1 MEFDFTSIIDRRGT
15 GSLAAE
21 VIPVEG
27 AVVDEGFDR
36 IPMWIADMNFATV
49 PAVTRALHER
59 ADHPCFGYFH
69 TSPGYAA
76 RIIDWQSRRH
86 GAEGLTEECIGYENG
101 LLGGLVSAVQ
111 AFSSPGDPVLVHAPT
126 YVGFTRLLTDNGR
139 RIVHSP
145 LRQDEYGVWR
155 MDYEDMEQKLRTER
169 IHVAILCSP
178 HNPCGRVWERW
189 ELEKAME
196 LYKKYRCVVIADE
209 IWADLVLPGN
219 HHSPT
224 QSVSEDAR
232 QRTVAFYDPSK
243 TFNLAGLLG
252 SYHIIYN
259 PFLRDRV
266 TKVSSLTHYNS
277 SSIFAE
283 VALLAAYTDE
293 GCRWV
298 DELCQVLDENVRLA
312 YDFFTRRCRGVTLPR
327 PEGTYLLYLDC
338 TEWCREHGV
347 SLDTLLRMGV
357 SKGVIWQDGRP
368 FGLNCSIRMNVAL
381 PTARV
386 QEALERLDK
395 YVFNA

>member
-1 MEFDFTSIIDRRGT
+1 M
-15 GSLAAE
+15 
-21 VIPVEG
+21 
-27 AVVDEGFDR
+27 
-36 IPMWIADMNFATV
+36 
-49 PAVTRALHER
+49 
-59 ADHPCFGYFH
+59 
-69 TSPGYAA
+69 
-76 RIIDWQSRRH
+76 
-86 GAEGLTEECIGYENG
+86 
-101 LLGGLVSAVQ
+101 
-111 AFSSPGDPVLVHAPT
+111 
-126 YVGFTRLLTDNGR
+126 
-139 RIVHSP
+139 
-145 LRQDEYGVWR
+145 
-155 MDYEDMEQKLRTER
+155 
-169 IHVAILCSP
+169 
-178 HNPCGRVWERW
+178 
-189 ELEKAME
+189 
-196 LYKKYRCVVIADE
+196 
-209 IWADLVLPGN
+209 
-219 HHSPT
+219 
-224 QSVSEDAR
+224 
-232 QRTVAFYDPSK
+232 AFYAPSK